1 MRFTIL
7 FQCVFRYCTMNELL
21 ASQSEDPNCYIVFI
35 TKLSRIA
42 SGNKYIGFQGG
53 ESIHILK

>member
-1 MRFTIL
+1 
-7 FQCVFRYCTMNELL
+7 MNELL
-21 ASQSEDPNCYIVFI
+21 ALQSEDHNCYIVFI

-53 ESIHILK
+53 L